1 MKATPITE
9 INSRFFLSEV
19 PESIQSEADFFLGAE
34 TDDGIACGVT
44 AFEVRDGIL
53 LVIYA
58 YVAPDYR
65 GKGALR
71 EMLSLAKTWCEKNKV
86 YMIASSY
93 ELDGDTGDFD
103 ESLDHLGF
111 RRLNESGEGN
121 LFRIPLQE
129 LYSNLP
135 KAESKDDIYSF
146 KDLTLRSFSAIR
158 KVMKENLSKDGI
170 RSVPVFHEK
179 EWYEPDLSFACFD
192 DKKTATGCVLVKAYS
207 DSLVSVEYVYN
218 EGSNV
223 KRLLSMLRKAAEAAM
238 QKYKADTLVQ
248 MQAGSNEGRDL
259 ISKLS
264 GKHQEAAGI
273 VVTRYSVLF

>member
-9 INSRFFLSEV
+9 INSKFFLSEV
-19 PESIQSEADFFLGAE
+19 PESIQSEADFFLGAQ

-44 AFEVRDGIL
+44 AFEVREGIL

-65 GKGALR
+65 GKGALK
-71 EMLSLAKTWCEKNKV
+71 EMLSLAGTWCEKNRV

-93 ELDGDTGDFD
+93 ELDDETKAFD

-111 RRLNESGEGN
+111 RRLNESEEGN

-129 LYSNLP
+129 LYASLP
-135 KAESKDDIYSF
+135 KAGSKDDIVAF
-146 KDLTLRSFSAIR
+146 KELTLRSFSAIR
-158 KVMKENLSKDGI
+158 KLMKENLTKAGVS
-170 RSVPVFHEK
+170 SVPVFHEK
-179 EWYEPDLSFACFD
+179 DWYEPDLSFACFD

-207 DSLVSVEYVYN
+207 DSLISVEYVYN

-223 KRLLSMLRKAAEAAM
+223 KRLLSMLRKAAEAAN
-238 QKYKADTLVQ
+238 QKYKADTVVQ
-248 MQAGSNEGRDL
+248 MQAGSSEGRDL
-259 ISKLS
+259 ICKLS
-264 GKHQEAAGI
+264 GKQKEAAGT
-273 VVTRYSVLF
+273 VVTRYSFLF